1 MKRILFLL
9 FFVATVLG
17 VNAQDKKVALSSAYA
32 SSYQDGYGAGSALD
46 GDASTIWHSAYSG
59 SGTSFPVTFTVNLK
73 EVSHVDYMRYI
84 PRQDGTP
91 NGNWNEVDLSYA
103 TTTNGTNF
111 TKIGTYKLGGSG
123 AVFDFV
129 IPDGGVECGRVRFTI
144 KSGAN
149 GFASAA
155 EIEAYEKDNTKELA
169 FAQYFEDDLYTVLK
183 PGVTSSA
190 GIADA
195 DVKALV
201 DNLLANAA
209 GYKKFRVGEYE
220 AYMTT
225 STLRNTLKVSSQYNN
240 YENPTG
246 VYLKPGESCIVVASG
261 IADEYGVGL
270 KIKNWLLNESSSAYS
285 LKNGLNVITAQ
296 TEGNVFVN
304 YYTDDFENAPNVKLH
319 FVNAP
324 VQGYWDQETMTNAD
338 WKAMLKGRASNDSTI
353 LITRSRH
360 AQLAYPVCSWLK
372 HCPTNV
378 DSVMTL
384 YQQVQWAER
393 DILGLEK
400 YGRQVKNRQLFY
412 ATNYGFMAAGS
423 EGAYCHIGSLGGVM
437 TPDSKSFDFW
447 GVGHEWGHNNQ
458 VNPGFKWPGCG
469 ETTNNI
475 YAAWAQL
482 HFSGNRNWL
491 RLEDEYSGIDSYSGM
506 RGGRM
511 QTYFEEG
518 IRKGV
523 SWQLQDGPDYHGTVP
538 AEKTVTGYDAD
549 GKSLGSVTTT
559 SRNYDHFVK
568 LVPFWQL
575 TLWGTLAGKSPDII
589 PMVIE
594 GIRTDANYGSKY
606 NTPGK
611 QQVNWMKLACDSARL
626 NLLPFFEKAG
636 MLKPINAYIE
646 DYSPGWIVISDAM
659 IANLKNH
666 VREQGYPTPK
676 DEINYINAHNFHIYR
691 DGLAL
696 EVPAEYG
703 YGCKDM
709 DNGTVR
715 VEHAKV
721 KNAVA
726 FETYDADGNLTHI
739 TMYGLAATYNTH
751 TDTKVLFTG
760 NSAYIVAVGYDG
772 TRKMIYGKA
781 NEVKGLDSGHYYNI
795 SSMNGG
801 AALTCGTATQVG
813 LDGEIS
819 WKMERV
825 KANVNGSAD
834 QVWYWEAVDGGY
846 FLRNQQTGLYFSC
859 ASGDNATGL
868 KSADEASLLEAVCV
882 DEVEG
887 LYAFRLAGTNNYVTA
902 ASDKLTGV
910 KFGAATDES
919 NLWKVQKVEEFN
931 IAIPNS
937 KLLAACYPFAMTIP
951 EGVTAYVVTGAG
963 KWMYDTKEYDYA
975 YIEEVQGGVVPAY
988 MPVVYAGAKATYT
1001 AAVLPADNT
1010 PHVENNLLHG
1020 TTIRAYLPKGE
1031 FLSTVASTTAGGA
1044 IMTFKGSTSTS
1055 GVYANKS
1062 YLLKSEVGDVLTVY
1076 LADKGIVTSIDGV
1089 DVDEA
1094 DIELFDLNGVKVT
1107 VPQKNGIYVTSAGK
1121 KIIVK

>member
-1 MKRILFLL
+1 MKRILFLML
-9 FFVATVLG
+9 FVAAVLG
-17 VNAQDKKVALSSAYA
+17 VNAQDTKVTITGAYA
-32 SSYQDGYGAGSALD
+32 NSYQEGNEAKLAIDGN
-46 GDASTIWHSAYSG
+46 ASTIWHSSYSG
-59 SGTSFPVTFTVNLK
+59 SGTKFPVTYTVNFK

-84 PRQDGTP
+84 PRQDGS
-91 NGNWNEVDLSYA
+91 NGNWDEVELSYA
-103 TTTNGTNF
+103 TSTGSNTF
-111 TKIGTYKLGGSG
+111 TKIGTYDLNG
-123 AVFDFV
+123 ASAVYDFI
-129 IPDGGVECGRVRFTI
+129 IPGGVECGRIRFTI
-144 KSGAN
+144 KSGAS

-155 EIEAYEKDNTKELA
+155 EIEAYAFDDTKSQA
-169 FAQYFEDDLYTVLK
+169 FEQYFEDDLYTVLK
-183 PGVTSSA
+183 PGVTSSN

-201 DNLLANAA
+201 DNLIADAA

-225 STLRNTLKVSSQYNN
+225 STLRNNLKISSQYNN

-246 VYLKPGESCIVVASG
+246 VYLKAGESCIVVASG
-261 IADEYGVGL
+261 IGEYGVGV

-296 TEGNVFVN
+296 TEGNVFIN
-304 YYTDDFENAPNVKLH
+304 YYTDDFEKAPNVKVH

-324 VQGYWDQETMTNAD
+324 VQGYWDQETMTNND

-353 LITRSRH
+353 IITRSRH

-384 YQQVQWAER
+384 YEQTQWAER

-412 ATNYGFMAAGS
+412 ATNYGFMAAGG
-423 EGAYCHIGSLGGVM
+423 EGAYCHIGSLGGIM
-437 TPDSKSFDFW
+437 TPDAKNFDFW

-475 YAAWAQL
+475 YASWAQL
-482 HFSGNRNWL
+482 HFSGNKNWM
-491 RLEDEYSGIDSYSGM
+491 RLEDEKSGIDSYSGM

-523 SWQLQDGPDYHGTVP
+523 AWQLQDGPDYHGTVP

-549 GKSLGSVTTT
+549 GKSIGSVTTT

-575 TLWGTLAGKSPDII
+575 NLWGTMAGKSPDII

-594 GIRTDANYGSKY
+594 GIRTDNSYTSKY
-606 NTPGK
+606 NTAGK
-611 QQVNWMKLACDSARL
+611 QQVNWMKLACDSTGL

-666 VREQGYPTPK
+666 VQEQGYPTPK
-676 DEINYINAHNFHIYR
+676 EEINYINAHNYHIYR
-691 DGLAL
+691 DCLAL
-696 EVPAEYG
+696 EVPSQYG

-709 DNGTVR
+709 GNGTVR
-715 VEHAKV
+715 VEHSKV

-726 FETYDADGNLTHI
+726 FETYDGYGNLTHI
-739 TMYGLAATYNTH
+739 TMYGLAATYDTH

-772 TRKMIYGKA
+772 TRKMIYGQAK
-781 NEVKGLDSGHYYNI
+781 EVKGLDAGVYYNI
-795 SSMNGG
+795 SSKNDGT
-801 AALTCGTATQVG
+801 ALSCGTTTQRE
-813 LDGEIS
+813 LTGEIT
-819 WKMERV
+819 WNIKRA
-825 KANVNGSAD
+825 KTNVNGAAD
-834 QVWYWEAVDGGY
+834 QVWLWEAVDGG
-846 FLRNQQTGLYFSC
+846 FHLKNLQTGLYFSC
-859 ASGDNATGL
+859 ASGENVSDL
-868 KSADEASLLEAVCV
+868 KESNEASLLEAVCM
-882 DEVEG
+882 DEEEG
-887 LYAFRLAGTNNYVTA
+887 LYAFKLAGSNDFMTA
-902 ASDKLTGV
+902 ASQDATGV
-910 KFGAATDES
+910 KFGSATDES
-919 NLWKVQKVEEFN
+919 NLWKVQKVEEFKLS
-931 IAIPNS
+931 IPTA
-937 KLLAACYPFAMTIP
+937 KLLAACYPFTMAIP
-951 EGVTAYVVTGAG
+951 EEVTAYVVTGAG
-963 KWMYDTKEYDYA
+963 KWTYDTKEYDYA
-975 YIEEVQGGVVPAY
+975 YIEEVQGGVVPAC
-988 MPVVYAGAKATYT
+988 MPVIYVGTVKADYNV
-1001 AAVLPADNT
+1001 ALLPGDNT
-1010 PHVENNLLHG
+1010 PLVENNLLHG
-1020 TTIRAYLPKGE
+1020 TTIRGYLPKGE
-1031 FLSTVASTTAGGA
+1031 FLGTVASTTAGGA
-1044 IMTFKGSTSTS
+1044 IMTLKTSTS
-1055 GVYANKS
+1055 SGIYANKS
-1062 YLLKSEVGDVLTVY
+1062 YLLKSEVGNVTTVY
-1076 LADKGIVTSIDGV
+1076 LADKKTVTSIDGV
-1089 DVDEA
+1089 EA
-1094 DIELFDLNGVKVT
+1094 EDGEVVLYDLNGVKV
-1107 VPQKNGIYVTSAGK
+1107 VAPERNGIYVTSSGK
-1121 KIIVK
+1121 KVLVK